1 MVVGGWTA
9 ALGHWGEMGIV
20 PKRWCPQ
27 GWPNRSW
34 CRVGLS
40 NHPTPA
46 QGAQQGCCVGGG
58 GFGEVEEGAPVLTD
72 CVEQNTA
79 AATNDSSI
87 NSSSPVV
94 SLASCAISPQP
105 KATPQD
111 PPPPQFSAP
120 SPEPFSRNP
129 FGPAPSTDLCLR
141 ARPFPLGSNCSAL
154 RRSSRG
160 QQRQQAAACRMQAGR
175 AAPPV
180 EQAAAHA
187 SSHTAQQARTVRVPA
202 TASRN
207 QIANPCTNATMNASR
222 S

>member
-160 QQRQQAAACRMQAGR
+160 QQRQQAAAACRQAG
-175 AAPPV
+175 PPRQSSKQQRTPAV
-180 EQAAAHA
+180 TQRSRRVPCGSQPPQAAIKSPTHA
-187 SSHTAQQARTVRVPA
+187 PTP
-202 TASRN
+202 
-207 QIANPCTNATMNASR
+207 P
-222 S
+222 